1 MAAVKKPVP
10 KKAAAKTTK
19 KATTPRRSSSYTGPR
34 EPHITSDVTSAVVDE
49 IPPARGSGD
58 RRYRYA
64 KVLAD
69 IREQVGPGKPVK
81 LAEFVGATG
90 AQVVRRGLMDG
101 SKPVS
106 GRVEDWQFD
115 ARRLESGGSV
125 LYATLLQARD
135 ETGMA
140 V

>member
-1 MAAVKKPVP
+1 MAAQKITPKKVVKKP
-10 KKAAAKTTK
+10 AAKA
-19 KATTPRRSSSYTGPR
+19 KAVARRSSSYTGPR

-58 RRYRYA
+58 RKYRYA

-101 SKPVS
+101 SKPVD

-125 LYATLLQARD
+125 LYATLKADR
-135 ETGMA
+135 
-140 V
+140 